1 MTETIKPLHLTL
13 NQTKLTFIMSI
24 CSGIGKNKFDLK
36 HHLRIHLNLIAEMQ
50 KAADLADIS
59 VLFFLSWC

>member
-36 HHLRIHLNLIAEMQ
+36 HHLRIHLNLIGGICGNFEGSPCPTFC
-50 KAADLADIS
+50 KY
-59 VLFFLSWC
+59 VE